1 MEKELSDTLDLIN
14 KQRHHFHALN
24 YFTTQ
29 QLLQIRHELGSI
41 KQNKA
46 ADVTPQL
53 LSLLTSFSL
62 QISAS
67 DVKDIVEQIC
77 TLFSEQEA
85 IDRKEENEMSEVLS
99 PTVSEDKVATE
110 DTYDKTH
117 QLVDDEHVEKDHK
130 SLDELIQDLAEDEEE
145 LFVQLQDLG
154 YSKIVC
160 YKAVQYAFSSTDN
173 ASNDDMLDVAMN
185 WCFDNYNQFDQNDD
199 NVTSL
204 DDNNKLDAVSSNEEM
219 ICDESKPSDA
229 EETVLEGT
237 ISISHPIVQ
246 ELLKL
251 GFTPELSL
259 KGAKLYNGNL
269 EQAAEWCLNA
279 ETESSET
286 EQPLFASFDNNISL
300 LSSEEAVEPIIQ

>member
-67 DVKDIVEQIC
+67 DVKDIVEQNF

-85 IDRKEENEMSEVLS
+85 IDRKEENEVSEVLS
-99 PTVSEDKVATE
+99 LTVSEDKVAAE

-130 SLDELIQDLAEDEEE
+130 GLNELIQDLVEDEEE

-160 YKAVQYAFSSTDN
+160 YKAVQHAFSSTDN

-259 KGAKLYNGNL
+259 KGARLYNGNL

>member
-67 DVKDIVEQIC
+67 DVKDIVEQNF

-85 IDRKEENEMSEVLS
+85 IDRKEENEVSEVLS
-99 PTVSEDKVATE
+99 LTVSEDKVAAE

-130 SLDELIQDLAEDEEE
+130 GLNELIQDLVEDEEE

-160 YKAVQYAFSSTDN
+160 YKAVQHAFSSTDN

-237 ISISHPIVQ
+237 ISISHPVVQ

-259 KGAKLYNGNL
+259 KGARLYNGNL